1 MESSFISY
9 WEPSLESN
17 KLFPGKLTDSAK
29 YFTVNRPSEKS
40 DSNCLFTKIT
50 HKDPNENTAPPQG
63 KKQKAFE
70 PKKKQKKTLKT
81 RCLSMTSE

>member
-1 MESSFISY
+1 MESSVISH

-17 KLFPGKLTDSAK
+17 KLFPVKLTDFAE

-50 HKDPNENTAPPQG
+50 HKDPNENAAPPG
-63 KKQKAFE
+63 LAKAFE
-70 PKKKQKKTLKT
+70 QKKKPQKNNLKT
-81 RCLSMTSE
+81 HYP

>member
-1 MESSFISY
+1 MESSVISH

-17 KLFPGKLTDSAK
+17 KLFPVKLTDFAE

-50 HKDPNENTAPPQG
+50 HKDPNENAAPQG
-63 KKQKAFE
+63 WQKHLN
-70 PKKKQKKTLKT
+70 KKKTKKNNLKT
-81 RCLSMTSE
+81 RYP